1 MAGSRDGDR
10 NTRICI
16 RNFPTSHFVFSET
29 LCSTHMAAAWLSH
42 SAVLISLPGHP
53 RRSHD
58 ARDVARPRAQRHVR
72 ATVWTGARGHRTR
85 IKFVSHSDVGICAGS
100 SVPVGSAHPLAEASD
115 PILGE
120 PATCEKVGPQRPSPM
135 ERPIHVNTRRFHG
148 QKRARKHQITLTTD
162 TMRMAPPT

>member
-1 MAGSRDGDR
+1 MAIAKTR

-16 RNFPTSHFVFSET
+16 HNFPTSHFVFQKRSALHT
-29 LCSTHMAAAWLSH
+29 WPPHGCPTALC
-42 SAVLISLPGHP
+42 SLPGPP
-53 RRSHD
+53 RRSHA
-58 ARDVARPRAQRHVR
+58 ARDVARPRARAQRHMR

-85 IKFVSHSDVGICAGS
+85 IKFVSYSDVGICAGS

-148 QKRARKHQITLTTD
+148 QKRARKHQSTLTTD